1 MEYRIN
7 LDQVLEDVGPFGAFQ
22 KTFYFLLCLPC
33 TLTAF
38 VTLAS
43 VFTAA
48 IPPHRCF
55 IPSCDTPNSTYKQAF
70 DPGDPF
76 ATFSIPSGNQSGG
89 FNSCQMYKVAP
100 GTKEV
105 CQADHFDLVETETCS
120 RWVFDRSVYNSTLAT
135 DFDLVCDE
143 AWQVPLGQSVY
154 FGGVLVGALTFGI
167 LADYLGRKPCLMFAI
182 LLSVVSSIASGL
194 APNYPVYLAM
204 NFLVAFGQ
212 LGLFQTA
219 FILSVENVGK
229 DYRVFCSIIIE
240 YFFVLGEIL
249 LTLVAYFV
257 RDWRYVILYV
267 MVPAVGFVFYWPIL
281 PESVRWL
288 LTQRKY
294 DKAQREVNRICRWNK
309 TQFIG
314 LDDYKE
320 QVAENSLPNEGVLEL
335 LKSKVLVSR
344 SINVCYCWFV
354 VSMTFYGLSMNATS
368 LAGDPFLNFLLV
380 SLAEIPGY
388 TLSYLSMERLG
399 RRKSISISLLIGGV
413 ACIIGPFV
421 PTDME
426 WLTIALFLLGKMGVT
441 CAFGT
446 VYLFTSELYPTTLR
460 TLGVGF
466 SSMFGRIGAIISPE
480 VASLS
485 LTAFWLPMVI
495 FGGNAVFSGV
505 IINFL
510 PETLGKELPDT
521 IEDSLTLGQRVTRVG
536 ENTHVDEALDDDH
549 SDGDEG
555 DDDDQAPLLV

>member
-1 MEYRIN
+1 
-7 LDQVLEDVGPFGAFQ
+7 DVGPFGAFQ

-120 RWVFDRSVYNSTLAT
+120 R
-135 DFDLVCDE
+135 
-143 AWQVPLGQSVY
+143 
-154 FGGVLVGALTFGI
+154 
-167 LADYLGRKPCLMFAI
+167 
-182 LLSVVSSIASGL
+182 IASGL